1 MVYDYIIVGAGSAG
15 CVLASRLSEDP
26 KIQVLLLEAGG
37 PDSRKEIHMPI
48 AFSKLFQTTCDW
60 SFYTEPEPYIENRK
74 LFWPRGKVLGGSSS
88 MNAMIYMRGDRAD
101 YDNWRDLGNPG
112 WGFSDV
118 LPWFKKS
125 ENQERGP
132 SQYHAVGGPLNVADL
147 RCLNP
152 LSQAFVEAAEQAGFS
167 RNPDFNGASQEG
179 FGFYQVTQK
188 DGRRNSAAAA
198 FLKPAKARRNLTVQV
213 NAHAFGV
220 LFEGNRAVGVSFQHG
235 NGSSQARA
243 EREVIVC
250 AGAIGSPHL
259 LMLSGIG
266 PPDHLR
272 KFNIPVVCD
281 LPGVGKNLQDHP
293 AVTIAY
299 ECKQPVSMATVE
311 SLSNLLRFIC
321 LKNGPLTSNVAE
333 AGGFIKSS
341 GATVPSL
348 QYHFAPAYY
357 INHGLT
363 PIKEHGF
370 SLGPTLLHP
379 ESRGS
384 IELRSTNPVDAPRI
398 RANYF
403 SDSRDLDVIVEGLKV
418 ARRIAHA
425 PAFEKYRGHEAYP
438 RNDIQSDA
446 EWRAYACKMVETLY
460 HPAGTCK
467 MGTDA
472 AAVVDP
478 ELRVYGVEGLRVVDA
493 SIMPTLPGGNT
504 NAPTIMI
511 AEKAAD
517 MIRNLKQPRTERE
530 LVSPQETKGVSS

>member
-1 MVYDYIIVGAGSAG
+1 VVYDYIIVGAGSAG
-15 CVLASRLSEDP
+15 CVLANRLSEDP
-26 KIQVLLLEAGG
+26 KTQVLLLEAGG

-60 SFYTEPEPYIENRK
+60 SFYTEPEPYLQNRK

-88 MNAMIYMRGDRAD
+88 INAMIYMRGNRAD
-101 YDNWRDLGNPG
+101 YDHWRDLGNPG

-118 LPWFKKS
+118 LPYFKKS
-125 ENQERGP
+125 EHQERGP
-132 SQYHAVGGPLNVADL
+132 SDYHAVGGPLNVADL

-152 LSQAFVEAAEQAGFS
+152 LSQTFVEAAEQSGFS
-167 RNPDFNGASQEG
+167 RNPDFNGAAQEG

-188 DGRRNSAAAA
+188 KGRRNSTAAA
-198 FLKPAKARRNLTVQV
+198 FLKPARARRNLTVQP
-213 NAHAFGV
+213 NAQAFGV
-220 LFEGNRAVGVSFQHG
+220 LFEGGRAVGVSFQHG
-235 NGSSQARA
+235 NGSTQAHA
-243 EREVIVC
+243 QREVIVC
-250 AGAIGSPHL
+250 AGAIGSPQL

-266 PPDHLR
+266 PADHLR
-272 KFNIPVVCD
+272 NFSIPVVCD
-281 LPGVGKNLQDHP
+281 LAGVGKNLQDHP
-293 AVTIAY
+293 AVTMAY
-299 ECKQPVSMATVE
+299 ECKQPVTMATAE
-311 SLSNLLRFIC
+311 SLSNLLRFVC
-321 LKNGPLTSNVAE
+321 FKNGPLTSNVAE
-333 AGGFIKSS
+333 AGGFISSS
-341 GATVPSL
+341 GASVPDL

-403 SDSRDLDVIVEGLKV
+403 SESRDLDVIVEGLKV
-418 ARRIAHA
+418 ARMIAHA
-425 PAFEKYRGHEAYP
+425 PAFEKYRGREAYP

-446 EWRAYACKMVETLY
+446 EWRAYACQMVETLY

-478 ELRVYGVEGLRVVDA
+478 DLRVYGVEGLRVVDA
-493 SIMPTLPGGNT
+493 SIMPMLPGGNT

-517 MIRNLKQPRTERE
+517 MIRNPKQPRTERE
-530 LVSPQETKGVSS
+530 TVSPQETKGV